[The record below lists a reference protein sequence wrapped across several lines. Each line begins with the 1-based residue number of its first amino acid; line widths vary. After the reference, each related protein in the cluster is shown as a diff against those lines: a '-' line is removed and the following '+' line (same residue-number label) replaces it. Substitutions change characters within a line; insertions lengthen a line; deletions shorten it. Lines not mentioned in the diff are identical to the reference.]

1 MTKKQKKMLIR
12 IIIAAVTADRTEFY
26 TGKGNFADDSFPDPI
41 PWLSVMIF

>member
-12 IIIAAVTADRTEFY
+12 TADRTEFY

-41 PWLSVMIF
+41 PGYRL